1 MLSARQVQVAREGD
15 THDGEGLILRVQGRT
30 ASWVL
35 RYRVASGKRRELG
48 LGAADRGSIEAAGA
62 SLTGAREL
70 ADEARDQLK
79 RGIDPI
85 DAKRAE
91 RKAEWDAATKKRGQ
105 AAAGATTLRS
115 YAKAYHEKHVEP
127 LRTLKHGQQWINSIE
142 QHVPAALQN
151 ATLDRI
157 TALDLLDGL
166 VPILRKVPETGS
178 RIYQRLAAIFDAAVI
193 DGLRPDNPATPIRR
207 ELRKRA
213 GRRRRDNFESMP
225 YQQAPAFA
233 RALRAAAG
241 NSPRCLQ
248 FAILTAA
255 RTSEA
260 LTAQWA
266 EFDWQARTWTIP
278 AAKMKCRERHVVYLN
293 ERALEILDGQE
304 GQSETFVFPSP
315 RSAEVPMSNMSLLM
329 TLRRLG
335 VKAVTVHGFR
345 STFSTWAN
353 ELGIA
358 KPDAIEAALA
368 HREQNAVRRAYNRSH
383 FLAERRALM
392 AAWGNFLEGRPVV
405 RADGTPVT
413 EAAVIQFPTGEGKRE
428 CAPAGRSAVN
438 RGKNGGKAEEGCGGV
453 KRGAA
458 VRRMVPHSN

>member
-15 THDGEGLILRVQGRT
+15 THDGEGLILRVQT
-30 ASWVL
+30 KAASWVL

-48 LGAADRGSIEAAGA
+48 LGAVDRSSIEAAGA
-62 SLTGAREL
+62 SLTGARRL
-70 ADEARDQLK
+70 ADEARDRLK

-91 RKAEWDAATKKRGQ
+91 RKAEWDAATKERGQ
-105 AAAGATTLRS
+105 AAAAATTLRS
-115 YAKAYHEKHVEP
+115 FAKVYHERHVEP

-142 QHVPAALQN
+142 QHVPAALLD

-157 TALDLLDGL
+157 TALNLLDGL

-178 RIYQRLAAIFDAAVI
+178 RIYQRLATIFDAAVI

-213 GRRRRDNFESMP
+213 GRREKGNFPSMP
-225 YQQAPAFA
+225 YKQIPAFVERLQ
-233 RALRAAAG
+233 RAPG
-241 NSPRCLQ
+241 NSPRCLE

-260 LTAQWA
+260 LTAQWS
-266 EFDWQARTWTIP
+266 EFDRSARTWTIP

-293 ERALEILDGQE
+293 DRVVEILDGQAE
-304 GQSETFVFPSP
+304 QSESFVFPSP
-315 RSAEVPMSNMSLLM
+315 RSAEAPMSNMSLLM
-329 TLRRLG
+329 TLRRLAL
-335 VKAVTVHGFR
+335 KAITVHGFR

-368 HREQNAVRRAYNRSH
+368 HREQNAVRRAYNRSQ

-392 AAWGNFLEGRPVV
+392 VAWGNFLAGRTVV

-413 EAAVIQFPTGEGKRE
+413 DAAVIQFPIEGAKK
-428 CAPAGRSAVN
+428 GRARR
-438 RGKNGGKAEEGCGGV
+438 RGGGL
-453 KRGAA
+453 
-458 VRRMVPHSN
+458 

>member
-1 MLSARQVQVAREGD
+1 MPKHMLSARQVQVAREGD

-70 ADEARDQLK
+70 ADQARDQLK

-91 RKAEWDAATKKRGQ
+91 RKAEWDAATKERTQ
-105 AAAGATTLRS
+105 AAAAATTLRN

-127 LRTLKHGQQWINSIE
+127 LRTFKHGQQWINSIE
-142 QHVPAALQN
+142 QHVPAALLG

-157 TALDLLDGL
+157 TAPDLLDGL

-178 RIYQRLAAIFDAAVI
+178 RIYQRLATIFDAAVI

-207 ELRKRA
+207 ELHKRA
-213 GRRRRDNFESMP
+213 GRRARENFASMP
-225 YQQAPAFA
+225 YQQAPEFVK
-233 RALRAAAG
+233 RLQRTPG
-241 NSPRCLQ
+241 NSPRCLE

-266 EFDWQARTWTIP
+266 EFDGKARTWTIP

-293 ERALEILDGQE
+293 DRALEILDGQA
-304 GQSETFVFPSP
+304 GQSDTFVFPSP
-315 RSAEVPMSNMSLLM
+315 RSDETAMSNMSLLM
-329 TLRRLG
+329 TLRRLR

-368 HREQNAVRRAYNRSH
+368 HREQNAVRRAYNRSQ

-392 AAWGNFLEGRPVV
+392 VAWGNFLANLPVV
-405 RADGTPVT
+405 RADGTGVT
-413 EAAVIQFPTGEGKRE
+413 DAAVIQFPTSEAKRD
-428 CAPAGRSAVN
+428 RSSL
-438 RGKNGGKAEEGCGGV
+438 RGGGL
-453 KRGAA
+453 
-458 VRRMVPHSN
+458 